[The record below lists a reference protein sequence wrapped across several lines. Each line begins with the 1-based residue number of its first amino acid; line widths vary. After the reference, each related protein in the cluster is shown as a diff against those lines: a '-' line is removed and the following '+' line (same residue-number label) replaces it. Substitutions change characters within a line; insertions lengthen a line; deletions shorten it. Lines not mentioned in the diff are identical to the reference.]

1 MPDGGSVTIAK
12 LVPALLCGLVM
23 VLVTSKARADTRDDV
38 LSAISRCNVIHDN
51 KVWLDCV
58 YGAQQPMR
66 ALLGLPPAPEYQ
78 QRLVPPAGVVP
89 APAMIAP
96 PPSPN
101 SARPVSAAPVQAPSR
116 PATVRHGR
124 AGFLGNLFGANPPVA
139 VSPMTSYRFEKS
151 GAFVVELQNGQRWRQ
166 ADVEAG
172 TANWNRPASS
182 YNVTVTQGA
191 FGSYTLRTADS
202 SRTFRVERAK

>member
-1 MPDGGSVTIAK
+1 MAIAK
-12 LVPALLCGLVM
+12 WVPALLCGGLAIAA
-23 VLVTSKARADTRDDV
+23 VTSRARADTRDDV
-38 LSAISRCNVIHDN
+38 LSAIARCNVIHDN
-51 KVWLDCV
+51 RVWLDCV

-78 QRLVPPAGVVP
+78 QRLVPAPGLAP
-89 APAMIAP
+89 APAI
-96 PPSPN
+96 
-101 SARPVSAAPVQAPSR
+101 AAPRSPV
-116 PATVRHGR
+116 PATAQARTASGPVPVRRGR

-139 VSPMTSYRFEKS
+139 VARMTSYRFEKS
-151 GAFVVELQNGQRWRQ
+151 GAFVVELENGQTWRQ

-182 YNVTVTQGA
+182 YTVTVTQGA
-191 FGSYTLRTADS
+191 FNSYRLRTADN

>member
-1 MPDGGSVTIAK
+1 MPGGGSVRIAK
-12 LVPALLCGLVM
+12 LVPALLCGVM
-23 VLVTSKARADTRDDV
+23 GAAASNAQADTRDDV

-51 KVWLDCV
+51 RVWLDCV

-78 QRLVPPAGVVP
+78 QRLVPSPGSVP
-89 APAMIAP
+89 APAMITP
-96 PPSPN
+96 PP
-101 SARPVSAAPVQAPSR
+101 APVSTAPARTAAQPVR
-116 PATVRHGR
+116 RGR

-139 VSPMTSYRFEKS
+139 DSRMKSYRFEKS
-151 GAFVVELQNGQRWRQ
+151 GAFVVELDNGQTWRQ

-172 TANWNRPASS
+172 TASWNKPASS
-182 YNVTVTQGA
+182 YHVTVTQGA
-191 FGSYTLRTADS
+191 FGSYALRTADN

>member
-1 MPDGGSVTIAK
+1 MPGGVSVRIAK
-12 LVPALLCGLVM
+12 LVPAVLCGVM
-23 VLVTSKARADTRDDV
+23 AVMTSKARADTRDDV

-51 KVWLDCV
+51 RVWLDCV

-66 ALLGLPPAPEYQ
+66 SLLGLPPAPEYQ
-78 QRLVPPAGVVP
+78 QRLVPAPGA

-96 PPSPN
+96 PPAPI
-101 SARPVSAAPVQAPSR
+101 SAAPARTASQPAP
-116 PATVRHGR
+116 VRRGR
-124 AGFLGNLFGANPPVA
+124 AGFLGNLFGENPPVA
-139 VSPMTSYRFEKS
+139 VARMTSYRFEKS
-151 GAFVVELQNGQRWRQ
+151 GAFVVMLDNGQTWRQ

-172 TANWNRPASS
+172 TANWNKPASS

-191 FGSYTLRTADS
+191 FGSYSLRTADS